1 MNPAQKKSAFYCLA
15 GVIFGVI
22 SCETEPLG
30 IEVEQVQPQ
39 IVVASQVIPDQ
50 FMAVGL
56 TRSFGA
62 LDIDTEKDTV
72 TSDFLSRI
80 VVDSAIVTISYLG
93 LVDTLFM
100 LVDGI
105 YVSLN
110 TLQYPN
116 EQYSLDVL
124 DLSDSTRV
132 FATTEMLPFV
142 GFDSVEVVVNRSGQD
157 TTVTIQ
163 YQFTDPPG
171 ENWYMLNYYRKYGRN
186 SIDSLPIDTTDL
198 PANFDI
204 NSYFDLGSNLLVETQ
219 LLTDKTFGSA
229 RVTGSASPLNIR
241 PTDSI
246 AVALSNISEEYYD
259 FLHLRNQ
266 SQDWYSTI
274 FNEPVHYPTNVING
288 LGYFNTHYP
297 DVHFFD
303 LNER

>member
-142 GFDSVEVVVNRSGQD
+142 GFDSVEVVVDRSGQD